1 MERDEHDRNML
12 RLSCSS
18 SQSGRHERGQLCHL
32 LAQRLRQLSV
42 PDKGV
47 PLIGVLCPSVSC
59 TGDAL
64 PLSQP
69 EGASLTFI
77 SCSRL
82 LEAASFCMSA
92 DFVQRLGHGQQAF
105 GDALMHMELSRL
117 QQGLP
122 DQGAPTQE
130 LA

>member
-1 MERDEHDRNML
+1 M
-12 RLSCSS
+12 
-18 SQSGRHERGQLCHL
+18 
-32 LAQRLRQLSV
+32 
-42 PDKGV
+42 
-47 PLIGVLCPSVSC
+47 LCPSVRC

-92 DFVQRLGHGQQAF
+92 DFVQRLRHGQQAF
-105 GDALMHMELSRL
+105 GNALMHMEPTRL

-122 DQGAPTQE
+122 DQGAPAQD
-130 LA
+130 LG